1 MCARRNVRIISA
13 IFNHG
18 TAHCSFTSPDI
29 CDFSMIPN
37 PFWRLDLYLI
47 FYFPVI
53 SIYAAAFAAA
63 AAQLPVVNP

>member
-13 IFNHG
+13 IFDHG

-29 CDFSMIPN
+29 RDFSMIPN

-47 FYFPVI
+47 FIFR
-53 SIYAAAFAAA
+53 
-63 AAQLPVVNP
+63 